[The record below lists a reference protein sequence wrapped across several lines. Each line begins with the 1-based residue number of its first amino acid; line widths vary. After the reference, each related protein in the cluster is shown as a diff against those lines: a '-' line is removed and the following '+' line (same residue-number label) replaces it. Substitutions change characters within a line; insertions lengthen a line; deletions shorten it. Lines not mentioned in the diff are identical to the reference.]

1 MSVIIEEITRQ
12 HNRKIFDCG
21 VDELNQF
28 LQHQSRQK
36 TAKQVSKTYL
46 ACKAVEATN
55 IIACHTLT
63 GYSIITPPVHK
74 NYIKYPHPFNA
85 VKLARL
91 VVASTYN
98 KQRLDG
104 WGQVLYFVTFRLI

>member
-46 ACKAVEATN
+46 ACKAVDATN
-55 IIACHTLT
+55 IIACHTHRIFNNNTSSSQKLYKT
-63 GYSIITPPVHK
+63 VIPHII
-74 NYIKYPHPFNA
+74 
-85 VKLARL
+85 
-91 VVASTYN
+91 
-98 KQRLDG
+98 
-104 WGQVLYFVTFRLI
+104 